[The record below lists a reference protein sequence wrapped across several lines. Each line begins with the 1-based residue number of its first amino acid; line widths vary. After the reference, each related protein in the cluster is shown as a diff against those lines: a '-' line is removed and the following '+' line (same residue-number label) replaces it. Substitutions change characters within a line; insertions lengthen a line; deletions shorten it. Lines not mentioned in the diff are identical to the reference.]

1 MLSELGCIRWRKQIR
16 TFSDIFV
23 FYSISRV
30 KKKKTNEPLYT
41 ILIYSLTHVKVHK
54 ISFVSVCIKDPELC
68 RGDMEGWG
76 LSLPNGVV
84 DPISVNLGPDQNL
97 QKPTEKF
104 AIEES
109 FYTV

>member
-1 MLSELGCIRWRKQIR
+1 
-16 TFSDIFV
+16 
-23 FYSISRV
+23 
-30 KKKKTNEPLYT
+30 
-41 ILIYSLTHVKVHK
+41 
-54 ISFVSVCIKDPELC
+54 
-68 RGDMEGWG
+68 
-76 LSLPNGVV
+76 LPNGVV